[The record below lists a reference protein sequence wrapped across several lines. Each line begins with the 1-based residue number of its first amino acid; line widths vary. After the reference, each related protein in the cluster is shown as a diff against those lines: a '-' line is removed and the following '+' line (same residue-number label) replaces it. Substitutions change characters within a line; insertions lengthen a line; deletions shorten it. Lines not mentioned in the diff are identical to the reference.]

1 MTNLTKTRIKTVTNY
16 AIGILAITAALFII
30 FYL

>member
-1 MTNLTKTRIKTVTNY
+1 MTNLTKIRIKTVTNY
-16 AIGILAITAALFII
+16 AIGVLAIAAALFII